1 VDYSEAWL
9 TNSVIQRERYQLGA
23 EDLEPKFTTG
33 DIGTDRETLS
43 MVRNIGNP
51 GFPKAIYKQ
60 RETYQGGKLGTLE
73 YCTTSNVRRETFGGR
88 FWERWPTTA
97 DLQTGNAN

>member
-1 VDYSEAWL
+1 
-9 TNSVIQRERYQLGA
+9 
-23 EDLEPKFTTG
+23 
-33 DIGTDRETLS
+33 

-60 RETYQGGKLGTLE
+60 RETYQGGKLGTLA

-97 DLQTGNAN
+97 DFQTGNDNLGWKIGNPGVLPVIYGHG